1 MSLNK
6 YFQKR
11 FALSPEGA
19 TSFISGVVLSTLQ
32 NIVLMLPALFMF
44 IFLMEYLAPNDTPH
58 GFWFYA
64 LLGLAFYL

>member
-1 MSLNK
+1 MSLKK

-32 NIVLMLPALFMF
+32 NIVLMLPAMFMF
-44 IFLMEYLAPNDTPH
+44 IFLMEYLASSDAPH
-58 GFWFYA
+58 GFGFTLFWVWLFYW
-64 LLGLAFYL
+64 